1 MSNCAVSQ
9 VQRDLEEQVVFNVP
23 RTITGESDINIHYS
37 LRHDGTPLDWIG
49 IFHSSNTVTGQPLIF
64 YWAPIKPSD
73 PADPN
78 SRTIIIPASHIQ
90 SLKSGVYTFVYMS
103 QEKNVLGVSSEFTV
117 QQDSLHTAEARE
129 CSPMT
134 SDSWADSLVIMSSD
148 EEWELASASLP
159 THEHSLLDLSD
170 IVVLSTSPSKEAVK
184 RNAQPMNNNILLL
197 ERLTENGISSQ
208 SDFKAATCVQEHAI
222 NESIIEHN
230 DISETNLDP
239 DQCGKDCTD
248 LRKVKRKRNKP
259 NKKCMSL
266 SEELTNKHQAAHS
279 EVVDT
284 KVTKKLKKKKK
295 KCGKFQLKTL
305 NNELDVSIKLC
316 DSSESPTLNSP
327 SPKTSKN
334 ELHTTQVRVDECKSF
349 IENSPH
355 ATISNN
361 QKTESIKENTG
372 KTKAVR
378 SIKTRE
384 TKVSSAQTIEQQ
396 NNVTDTFQVPK
407 DKNARKILHAKR
419 RSTLIQTALKTCH
432 VENINQQSGFS
443 DKLYTTLPKGIS
455 PVVSEIYK
463 SEFCDPMVKTEAVS
477 ILNENNKILKAKESK
492 TELEPNNIEC
502 AGQQS
507 EVLYMHSSSPKLITS
522 VCKDES
528 CWSNTEI
535 KAIARVPR
543 DNRKILKAKSKK
555 NLSQMVLEPYK
566 VECVNQS
573 SASDEVKSCEPKRL
587 LEAMPLFPK
596 EKIEPTATDVKSTS
610 VTYAHK
616 IPKLTPVGV
625 KVNHVFFPTLP
636 HETDVHKNSNHLSQP
651 TLQLNH
657 SELRSVTEVKS
668 NQNVELTSLQKN
680 FATLNASLNLQ
691 TKVTEI
697 LLQTTKKSLDSE
709 IAYLE
714 DTSDLGFPLLPTRA
728 NKSAMSRK
736 GRETTAD
743 NILESAESKTSCPNS
758 MSDSTYTSTTSQP
771 YQSVF
776 QSLYKIKRKLIQEKA
791 KHLRNRKV
799 CQSDLYDC
807 ISSTMKRLQNGVGHT
822 STKSKSTLQPR
833 PDGDEN
839 VFKLTQRECEGNI
852 LNTSLKD
859 DFNKMIAYTKSKS
872 VKNESLESEQIS
884 TTREGRQPTKTALSY
899 ASVVKM
905 TKRNCTPS
913 RDTDR
918 LCRDTHKLNTVVTKT
933 KANKSDK
940 MLTPLCADENTGNQP
955 ITEEKIGLA
964 KLRWPY
970 PTPTPIHCAK
980 NHRFKKA
987 KAEHYFATKLASFK
1001 IKGNLMKTAR
1011 IHSELMVL
1019 KRQIKNIFQEI
1030 ESLRQ
1035 QIYMYKILL
1044 HDDPRWRNEGYN
1056 AQLAS
1061 SSSLPYETSTR
1072 TTCHTSPKEVMTSGY
1087 IYELDKV
1094 LRDVKTSELCDKC
1107 LYRTKAPPRC
1117 LCTKSYC
1124 THTNRTDQVE
1134 DQMHQDF
1141 MNFEN
1146 QMCTNNDTITKVYRG
1161 LNSTEN
1167 ETYNS
1172 INTTGNQMYSDLNNL
1187 GNEMYSKIKTSGNI
1201 LYTCLNKKL
1210 NPLYNS
1216 VSLDNQLNNTGN
1228 YNNNI
1233 EKQMSVIDSYN
1244 QMPTYLKDA
1253 PNQSYSGGKGNQ
1265 SSLDIKYGDYRA
1277 TDITDSKLC
1286 VNSRDIPNYS
1296 ITYNPLKQSAIY
1308 SQTNNLKNI
1317 LTQCHDSPF
1326 CSPCCSSDSCL
1337 DNGLNNAKKT
1347 ATHPISSHDTS
1358 VPLIQYMRQSVG
1370 FKHSETSGL
1379 DVQSNHVT
1387 TCRNQKPGTLNQS
1400 NIHDHCHQFHSGFMK
1415 ELMNGDRKKIEFNSL
1430 RRVEGGQYYNPYL
1443 KLNKICSSPVNYNQ
1457 SSVNDLKLGLPGSY
1471 IQTNKESSV
1480 TSSEKL
1486 NCCTVKTIPS
1496 FNWHIEALAAKK
1508 MTKF

>member
-1 MSNCAVSQ
+1 
-9 VQRDLEEQVVFNVP
+9 
-23 RTITGESDINIHYS
+23 
-37 LRHDGTPLDWIG
+37 
-49 IFHSSNTVTGQPLIF
+49 
-64 YWAPIKPSD
+64 
-73 PADPN
+73 
-78 SRTIIIPASHIQ
+78 
-90 SLKSGVYTFVYMS
+90 
-103 QEKNVLGVSSEFTV
+103 
-117 QQDSLHTAEARE
+117 
-129 CSPMT
+129 
-134 SDSWADSLVIMSSD
+134 
-148 EEWELASASLP
+148 
-159 THEHSLLDLSD
+159 
-170 IVVLSTSPSKEAVK
+170 
-184 RNAQPMNNNILLL
+184 
-197 ERLTENGISSQ
+197 
-208 SDFKAATCVQEHAI
+208 
-222 NESIIEHN
+222 
-230 DISETNLDP
+230 
-239 DQCGKDCTD
+239 
-248 LRKVKRKRNKP
+248 
-259 NKKCMSL
+259 
-266 SEELTNKHQAAHS
+266 
-279 EVVDT
+279 
-284 KVTKKLKKKKK
+284 
-295 KCGKFQLKTL
+295 
-305 NNELDVSIKLC
+305 
-316 DSSESPTLNSP
+316 
-327 SPKTSKN
+327 
-334 ELHTTQVRVDECKSF
+334 
-349 IENSPH
+349 
-355 ATISNN
+355 
-361 QKTESIKENTG
+361 
-372 KTKAVR
+372 
-378 SIKTRE
+378 
-384 TKVSSAQTIEQQ
+384 
-396 NNVTDTFQVPK
+396 
-407 DKNARKILHAKR
+407 
-419 RSTLIQTALKTCH
+419 
-432 VENINQQSGFS
+432 
-443 DKLYTTLPKGIS
+443 
-455 PVVSEIYK
+455 
-463 SEFCDPMVKTEAVS
+463 
-477 ILNENNKILKAKESK
+477 
-492 TELEPNNIEC
+492 
-502 AGQQS
+502 
-507 EVLYMHSSSPKLITS
+507 
-522 VCKDES
+522 
-528 CWSNTEI
+528 
-535 KAIARVPR
+535 
-543 DNRKILKAKSKK
+543 
-555 NLSQMVLEPYK
+555 
-566 VECVNQS
+566 
-573 SASDEVKSCEPKRL
+573 
-587 LEAMPLFPK
+587 
-596 EKIEPTATDVKSTS
+596 
-610 VTYAHK
+610 
-616 IPKLTPVGV
+616 
-625 KVNHVFFPTLP
+625 
-636 HETDVHKNSNHLSQP
+636 
-651 TLQLNH
+651 
-657 SELRSVTEVKS
+657 
-668 NQNVELTSLQKN
+668 
-680 FATLNASLNLQ
+680 
-691 TKVTEI
+691 
-697 LLQTTKKSLDSE
+697 
-709 IAYLE
+709 
-714 DTSDLGFPLLPTRA
+714 
-728 NKSAMSRK
+728 
-736 GRETTAD
+736 
-743 NILESAESKTSCPNS
+743 
-758 MSDSTYTSTTSQP
+758 
-771 YQSVF
+771 
-776 QSLYKIKRKLIQEKA
+776 
-791 KHLRNRKV
+791 
-799 CQSDLYDC
+799 
-807 ISSTMKRLQNGVGHT
+807 
-822 STKSKSTLQPR
+822 
-833 PDGDEN
+833 
-839 VFKLTQRECEGNI
+839 
-852 LNTSLKD
+852 
-859 DFNKMIAYTKSKS
+859 
-872 VKNESLESEQIS
+872 
-884 TTREGRQPTKTALSY
+884 
-899 ASVVKM
+899 
-905 TKRNCTPS
+905 
-913 RDTDR
+913 
-918 LCRDTHKLNTVVTKT
+918 
-933 KANKSDK
+933 

-1061 SSSLPYETSTR
+1061 SSSLPYETR

-1134 DQMHQDF
+1134 YQMHQDF

-1337 DNGLNNAKKT
+1337 DYGLNNAKKT

-1430 RRVEGGQYYNPYL
+1430 SRVEGGQYYNPYL